1 MGTPRTGPNISFA
14 GCGFLGIYHVGA
26 SACLKTY
33 APQLLENKIFGA
45 SAGAMTAVALI
56 SGIPL
61 EEMASHVIKLANNY
75 KLLGMNVSLKEGWVK
90 LLPDDIA
97 AKASGRLFISMTKV
111 PIGPNVLVSEYHS
124 KSDLIDALLASSFV
138 PMFSGLYPPKFRGE
152 LMMDGGYSDNLP
164 VLTGQTITVSPF
176 AGDASI
182 CPIDESQIGSV
193 LNLRLPQGSGA
204 SANVSKDNCTKIVK
218 ALAPPNTEGLLR
230 LCNQGYHDAM
240 RYLQT
245 MELIKCAE
253 CIKGGSEN
261 TSNLSYRVPEN
272 KCDLCDVIKKEAET
286 KTLPLEIR
294 EVFDE
299 EIEKESKRPRGLYS
313 SIFSLPSDFFLFV
326 RITIS
331 APLALCRD
339 LELQSCPFV
348 GF

>member
-1 MGTPRTGPNISFA
+1 MGTASTGPNISFA

-33 APQLLENKIFGA
+33 APQLLENKLFGA

-61 EEMASHVIKLANNY
+61 EEMARHVISLANNY
-75 KLLGMNVSLKEGWVK
+75 KVLSLNVSLKESMVN

-97 AKASGRLFISMTKV
+97 SKASGRLFISMTKV
-111 PIGPNVLVSEYHS
+111 PVGPNVLVSQFHS

-138 PMFSGLYPPKFRGE
+138 PVFSGLYPPRFRGE
-152 LMMDGGYSDNLP
+152 LMMDGGISDNLP

-193 LNLRLPQGSGA
+193 LNLTLPQGSGA
-204 SANVSKDNCTKIVK
+204 SANLSMDNFSKMAK
-218 ALAPPNTEGLLR
+218 ALLAAPNTEGLLM

-245 MELIKCAE
+245 MELIKCAG
-253 CIKGGSEN
+253 CIKRDGEN

-299 EIEKESKRPRGLYS
+299 EIEKESKRPRGL
-313 SIFSLPSDFFLFV
+313 
-326 RITIS
+326 
-331 APLALCRD
+331 
-339 LELQSCPFV
+339 
-348 GF
+348 

>member
-61 EEMASHVIKLANNY
+61 GEMASHVIKLANNY

-204 SANVSKDNCTKIVK
+204 SANLSKDNCFKIVK

-253 CIKGGSEN
+253 CGGSES

-299 EIEKESKRPRGLYS
+299 EIEKESKWPRGLYS
-313 SIFSLPSDFFLFV
+313 SIFSLPSDFLLFV

>member
-1 MGTPRTGPNISFA
+1 MNTPSTGPNISFA
-14 GCGFLGIYHVGA
+14 GCGFLGIYHVGV

-33 APQLLENKIFGA
+33 APQLLENKIIGA

-61 EEMASHVIKLANNY
+61 EDMAKHVIKLANSNNF
-75 KLLGMNVSLKEGWVK
+75 LNMHHSLKEGWLK

-97 AKASGRLFISMTKV
+97 EKASGRLFISMTKV
-111 PIGPNVLVSEYHS
+111 PIGPNVLVSQFRS

-138 PMFSGLYPPKFRGE
+138 PMFSGLYPPRFRGE

-164 VLTGQTITVSPF
+164 VLSGQTITVSPF

-182 CPIDESQIGSV
+182 CPKDESQIGSM

-204 SANVSKDNCTKIVK
+204 SANLSKENCSKLAK

-230 LCNQGYHDAM
+230 LCNQGYNDAM
-240 RYLQT
+240 RYLRTQDIIRCEDCLKVNSQRALN
-245 MELIKCAE
+245 M
-253 CIKGGSEN
+253 SDH
-261 TSNLSYRVPEN
+261 VPEN
-272 KCDLCDVIKKEAET
+272 TYCDICRVIKEEALT

-299 EIEKESKRPRGLYS
+299 EIEKESKQPRDHLF
-313 SIFSLPSDFFLFV
+313 SIKF
-326 RITIS
+326 
-331 APLALCRD
+331 
-339 LELQSCPFV
+339 
-348 GF
+348 